1 MMQLILPTTEEESM
15 EFKEWIAE
23 KHGHSANVFA
33 DKAYGY
39 GVRNGDGEIVLSVV
53 VQPFHNPGNIL
64 VQYFADDPKLFF
76 QKGLINESFMVPF
89 HPPLNARRI
98 TLVINEVNE
107 RSIGVAK
114 RMGFKEEGRMKYH
127 FDNDTAVILG
137 FIRPD
142 LEA

>member
-1 MMQLILPTTEEESM
+1 M
-15 EFKEWIAE
+15 
-23 KHGHSANVFA
+23 
-33 DKAYGY
+33 
-39 GVRNGDGEIVLSVV
+39 RNGDGEIVLSVV

-127 FDNDTAVILG
+127 FDNDTGVILG

>member
-1 MMQLILPTTEEESM
+1 MQLILPTTEDESM

-23 KHGHSANVFA
+23 KHGQTTKAFA
-33 DKAYGY
+33 DNAYGY

-53 VQPFHNPGNIL
+53 VQAFHNPGNIL
-64 VQYFADDPKLFF
+64 VQYFADDPRLFF

-89 HPPLNARRI
+89 HPPFEARRI

-107 RSIGVAK
+107 RSISVAK
-114 RMGFKEEGRMKYH
+114 RMGFKEEGRMKQH
-127 FDNDTAVILG
+127 FGDETAVILG